1 MRACLTPWSSTP
13 LLQLQA
19 SGSCPSPQPS
29 FPPPPCPLCPGF
41 QLFAE
46 DQGGFGSVAWGL
58 LEELKAEYSNKEL
71 LLFSLRPPTD
81 PRIQLTGS
89 MAAR

>member
-1 MRACLTPWSSTP
+1 M
-13 LLQLQA
+13 
-19 SGSCPSPQPS
+19 
-29 FPPPPCPLCPGF
+29 
-41 QLFAE
+41 
-46 DQGGFGSVAWGL
+46 AWGL

-89 MAAR
+89 MAARCVFGVLE